1 MVAFGDRGGGNSTV
15 GVFGTINRCLW
26 SWASVN
32 SRDHYPYRWQFHLLT
47 RLLGSSTIDRL

>member
-32 SRDHYPYRWQFHLLT
+32 SRDHYPYHWCRQNL
-47 RLLGSSTIDRL
+47 DEDPCE